1 MQPTRP
7 IGLLALGAIAALV
20 LSACAP
26 GNQGAT
32 PATPAPASASAPPS
46 SSMKSGQD
54 PTHQPLRGEPAVV
67 VDGLEAPWSIV
78 FRERT
83 ALVSERDS
91 GRILELTDDGDT
103 REIGVVPGVVHG
115 GEGGLLG
122 LALQGKRHLYA
133 YSTGE
138 GGNRVQRFELIG
150 KPGALSLGKGT
161 TLLQGIPAGANHNG
175 GRLEFG
181 PDGMLYVTTGDGGQG
196 AYAQDPDNL
205 AGKILRMT
213 PDGKVPGDNPFDG
226 SYVYS
231 LGHRN
236 PQGLAWADD
245 GTLYASE
252 FGQNTWDELNVITAG
267 ANYGWPRAE
276 GIASRD
282 GYTDPV
288 QQWDPSEAS
297 PSGMVLADGTIFL
310 ANLRGASL
318 RTVALA
324 DTSTSTENYVGEYG
338 RLRDVAIAPTGDL
351 WFLTNNTDG
360 RGSPGP
366 EDDMI
371 YSVGRTAGG

>member
-1 MQPTRP
+1 MQPTRRM
-7 IGLLALGAIAALV
+7 GLAAVGMIAAVV
-20 LSACAP
+20 LSACASGDKDP
-26 GNQGAT
+26 AAT
-32 PATPAPASASAPPS
+32 MPAPASAKAPAS
-46 SSMKSGQD
+46 SSSGAVKS
-54 PTHQPLRGEPAVV
+54 PAHEPLSGEPAVV
-67 VDGLEAPWSIV
+67 ADGLDAPWSIV
-78 FRERT
+78 FRGTT

-91 GRILELTDDGDT
+91 GRILELTDDGGT

-122 LALQGKRHLYA
+122 LAVDGKLRLYA

-138 GGNRVQRFELIG
+138 DGNRVQRFDLIG

-196 AYAQDPDNL
+196 AYAQDRDNL

-310 ANLRGASL
+310 ANLRGPPC
-318 RTVALA
+318 
-324 DTSTSTENYVGEYG
+324 G
-338 RLRDVAIAPTGDL
+338 RSRSPTPPPRPKTM
-351 WFLTNNTDG
+351 W
-360 RGSPGP
+360 GS
-366 EDDMI
+366 
-371 YSVGRTAGG
+371 TAGCAMWRSPPTVTCGF